1 MSKGERGMLINRFL
15 GAASLALGL
24 AAATLA
30 SAQTLTV
37 GVRAGPESMDPHF
50 SALGVHVEALK
61 HVFDTLVKSNE
72 KLQVEPG
79 LAESW
84 KPVDATT
91 WEFKLRKGVK
101 FHDGSDFTA
110 EDVKF
115 SIERIANVTGP
126 NPATLYTRRVKEVKI
141 VDAFT
146 VHLLTE
152 GAAPTLPNDL
162 VRLFIVSS
170 KAAAGLN
177 RETSNEAFNS
187 GKAAI
192 GTGPYKL
199 VSWTPKAD
207 LTLDRFDGYWAGPQ
221 PWQRVV
227 RKEIANDAAR
237 VAQLRARQV
246 DMIARVS
253 ANDVASLQKDA
264 KLSVPTQDT
273 IFVFLLDFDLREKT
287 PQVSAKDGSALPAN
301 PFRDPRVR
309 EAIDLAIDRSQLGE
323 IAMDGM
329 GSPATQLVSQ
339 GIFGYND
346 NIPATKANLERS
358 RQLLK
363 EAGYPNGFKFTLSF
377 TVDRLPGDREIGT
390 TLVQMLARVGIDVA
404 ANGVPVS
411 ILFSARPRGEL
422 SATMAGWGT
431 ITGEAYYTYSAIAH
445 SNDPAKKLGQFN
457 WRAYANPEVD
467 QLIDDAGGELDDAKR
482 RDMLNKAAGLFMKD
496 RATLPLT
503 VIKYAWAVWK
513 DRAQTVRLRSD
524 EETLA
529 MDIVPVK

>member
-1 MSKGERGMLINRFL
+1 MSFTRFL
-15 GAASLALGL
+15 KVASLAVGL
-24 AAATLA
+24 IGASAA
-30 SAQTLTV
+30 SAQTLNM
-37 GVRAGPESMDPHF
+37 GVRAGPESMDPHY

-61 HVFDTLVKSNE
+61 HIFDTLVRSNE
-72 KLQVEPG
+72 KLQVEPN

-84 KPVDATT
+84 KAIDATT

-115 SIERIANVTGP
+115 SIERIPNVTGP
-126 NPATLYTRRVKEVKI
+126 NPATLYTRRIKEVRVI
-141 VDAFT
+141 DSHT
-146 VHLLTE
+146 VHLLTDS
-152 GAAPTLPNDL
+152 AAPTLPNDL

-170 KAAAGLN
+170 KAAAGLT

-221 PWQRVV
+221 PWQRVI
-227 RKEIANDAAR
+227 RKEISNDAAR

-246 DMIARVS
+246 DMISRVS
-253 ANDVASLQKDA
+253 ATDVAALQKDS
-264 KLSVPTQDT
+264 KLNVPTQDT

-287 PQVSAKDGSALPAN
+287 PQVSAKDGSPLAAN

-309 EAIDLAIDRSQLGE
+309 EALDLAIDRRQLGD

-339 GIFGYND
+339 GIFGFNPE
-346 NIPATKANLERS
+346 IPEVKADLARS
-358 RQLLK
+358 RQLLA

-390 TLVQMLARVGIDVA
+390 TLVQMLARVGVDVQ

-431 ITGEAYYTYSAIAH
+431 ITGEAYYTLSAIAH
-445 SNDPAKKLGQFN
+445 SNDADRKLGQFN
-457 WRAYANPEVD
+457 WRGYANPAVD
-467 QLIDDAGGELDDAKR
+467 KLIDSAGSELDNAKR
-482 RDMLNKAAGLFMKD
+482 SAMLSEAGALFMKD
-496 RATLPLT
+496 RVTLPLT
-503 VIKYAWAVWK
+503 VIKYGWAVWR

-529 MDIVPVK
+529 MDVVPVKAN

>member
-1 MSKGERGMLINRFL
+1 MSMPRSIRRLTLAIALF
-15 GAASLALGL
+15 GASA
-24 AAATLA
+24 A
-30 SAQTLTV
+30 SAQTLSI

-61 HVFDTLVKSNE
+61 HVFDTLVRSNE

-84 KPVDATT
+84 KPIDATT

-115 SIERIANVTGP
+115 SVERIPNVTGP

-141 VDAFT
+141 VDPHT
-146 VHLLTE
+146 IHLLTE
-152 GAAPTLPNDL
+152 SAAPTLPNDL
-162 VRLFIVSS
+162 VRFFIVSS

-199 VSWTPKAD
+199 VSWTPKGD
-207 LTLDRFDGYWAGPQ
+207 LTLDRFDGYWGGPQ

-237 VAQLRARQV
+237 VAQFRARQV
-246 DMIARVS
+246 DMISRVS
-253 ANDVASLQKDA
+253 ASDVAALQKDA
-264 KLSVPTQDT
+264 KLAVPTQDT
-273 IFVFLLDFDLREKT
+273 IFVFMLDFDLREKT
-287 PQVSAKDGSALPAN
+287 PQVSAKDGSPLAEN

-309 EAIDLAIDRSQLGE
+309 EAIDLAIDRRQLGE
-323 IAMDGM
+323 ISMDGM

-339 GIFGYND
+339 GIFGYNSD
-346 NIPATKANLERS
+346 LPEVKLNLERS

-390 TLVQMLARVGIDVA
+390 TLVQMLAKVGIEVA
-404 ANGVPVS
+404 PSGVPVS

-431 ITGEAYYTYSAIAH
+431 ITGEAFYTYSAIAH
-445 SNDPAKKLGQFN
+445 SNDAARKLGQFN
-457 WRAYANPEVD
+457 WRSYSNPEVD
-467 QLIDDAGGELDDAKR
+467 RLIDAAGGELDDAKR
-482 RDMLNKAAGLFMKD
+482 RAMLSQAAALFIKD

-513 DRAQTVRLRSD
+513 DRAETVRLRSD

-529 MDIVPVK
+529 MDIVPAKAK